1 MSINTEPE
9 LHPEITEHYT
19 NRHDESLR
27 LSSTLK
33 GRLERER
40 VHELLSRYLPAPPS
54 RVVDIG
60 GGPGVH
66 AAWLRSRG
74 HRVELLDPVPRHVDE
89 AAAAGIASTLGDS
102 RRLPWGNDR
111 FDAALLAGPLY
122 HLTDAADRRLALRE
136 AVRVVRPGGVI
147 VVIAINRAA
156 NLIGS
161 TLANKLL
168 PRRRVVEE
176 ILDTGHSPGN
186 DRMVNTHYH
195 GVTELRT
202 ELTLVGLQ
210 AVTVHGLTGPGGWL
224 TVMID
229 AHFKDRPMPE
239 SLESPDPLQ
248 TALACTRLADHY
260 PELVYS
266 SSLLLG
272 IGRRI

>member
-1 MSINTEPE
+1 MSIHAEPE
-9 LHPEITEHYT
+9 LHPEITDHYT
-19 NRHDESLR
+19 NRHDESIR

-40 VHELLSRYLPAPPS
+40 VQELLARYLPAPPS
-54 RVVDIG
+54 RIADIG

-66 AAWLRSRG
+66 AHWLQSRG
-74 HRVELLDPVPRHVDE
+74 HRVELLDPVARHVDE
-89 AAAAGIASTLGDS
+89 ASAAGIPSHRGDS
-102 RRLPWGNDR
+102 RRLPWSNEG

-122 HLTDAADRRLALRE
+122 HLIEAADRRLALRE

-147 VVIAINRAA
+147 AVIAINRAA
-156 NLIGS
+156 NLIGA
-161 TLANKLL
+161 TLANRLL

-176 ILDTGHSPGN
+176 VLDTGHSPDN

-202 ELTLVGLQ
+202 ELTLAGLH

-248 TALACTRLADHY
+248 TALACTRLADRY